1 MAFANSLTA
10 AAAAPADPG
19 SDNAKIASSVTHM
32 MGMMWYEMLSE
43 MNQSAGTSDLGPG
56 GSAFQSLF
64 LWNVAEN
71 DFGKYDKA
79 LTQATIEQIGGRAS
93 AAPAPAPAAPAP
105 ATQATAS
112 TATTG
117 ATDTA
122 TAAPGGTAGAAT
134 LAQAVSF
141 AKSVWPQIS
150 QAAQQLGVPAVAV
163 LAQTALETG
172 WGTASPGNNLFGV
185 KAADGETGTTRA
197 TQEIVDG
204 VATPQL
210 ASFRDYNSAAAS
222 VSDFVSLVQTGFSG
236 ALGQTSVAGFA
247 QALAAGGY
255 ATDPSYAAKI
265 VKISQSP
272 MMTQVLQAVAGTAAA
287 P

>member
-10 AAAAPADPG
+10 AAAPADTG

-56 GSAFQSLF
+56 GSAFQSMF

-79 LTQATIEQIGGRAS
+79 LTQATIQQIGGRAS
-93 AAPAPAPAAPAP
+93 AAPAPAPAAGPAP
-105 ATQATAS
+105 TTQTTAS
-112 TATTG
+112 TAATG
-117 ATDTA
+117 ATETA

-210 ASFRDYNSAAAS
+210 ASFRDYGSAAAS

>member
-1 MAFANSLTA
+1 M
-10 AAAAPADPG
+10 
-19 SDNAKIASSVTHM
+19 
-32 MGMMWYEMLSE
+32 
-43 MNQSAGTSDLGPG
+43 
-56 GSAFQSLF
+56 F

-79 LTQATIEQIGGRAS
+79 LTQATIQQIGGRAS
-93 AAPAPAPAAPAP
+93 AAPAPAPAAGPAP
-105 ATQATAS
+105 STQAPPS
-112 TATTG
+112 TAAIG
-117 ATDTA
+117 ASES
-122 TAAPGGTAGAAT
+122 AAPPSSTAGTAT

-141 AKSVWPQIS
+141 AQSVWPQIKA
-150 QAAQQLGVPAVAV
+150 AAQQLGVPAVAV

-185 KAADGETGTTRA
+185 KAADGEAGTTRA

-210 ASFRDYNSAAAS
+210 ASFRDYGSAAAS

-272 MMTQVLQAVAGTAAA
+272 MMAQVLQAVAGTAAA